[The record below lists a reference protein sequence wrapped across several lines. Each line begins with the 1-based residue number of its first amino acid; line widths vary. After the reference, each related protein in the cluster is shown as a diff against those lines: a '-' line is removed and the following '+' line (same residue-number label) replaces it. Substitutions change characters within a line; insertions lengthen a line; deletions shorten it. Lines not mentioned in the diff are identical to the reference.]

1 MTVSTSRVRA
11 LAIYV
16 LVAFAALALPF
27 EGSQPMHVH
36 HGQAPGLY
44 DGECLLATLTA
55 FHGLAPL
62 PSVPVSVSFGL
73 VVGAA
78 LVHASGPI
86 CAPLLRHTDP
96 RAPPFA

>member
-1 MTVSTSRVRA
+1 MTASNSRVRT
-11 LAIYV
+11 LAVYV
-16 LVAFAALALPF
+16 LVAFAALALPL
-27 EGSQPMHVH
+27 EGSQPIHFH

-62 PSVPVSVSFGL
+62 PSGPVSVSFGL
-73 VVGAA
+73 VVGAP
-78 LVHASGPI
+78 LVRAAGPI